1 MSQQSVAS
9 DENNGSVISL
19 VATMVAVMVTVM
31 VTVVALMATILV
43 TLADSLNLARLVSR
57 VVATLASHKLIGRAE
72 IIQSLQMSSLQLKDD
87 LRKRTVNY
95 EEEIVASHNK
105 TIMSTH
111 NHNQ

>member
-9 DENNGSVISL
+9 DENNGSDISL
-19 VATMVAVMVTVM
+19 VAAVTTVM
-31 VTVVALMATILV
+31 VTIVALMATTLA
-43 TLADSLNLARLVSR
+43 TLADSQNLARLVSR
-57 VVATLASHKLIGRAE
+57 VVATPASHKLIGRAE

-87 LRKRTVNY
+87 LRKRTVKS

-105 TIMSTH
+105 AIMSTH